1 MGARFDRDSWLR
13 ATVSVPVAMCHA
25 SASGALQAVNP
36 AWSAL
41 SALSVEQAAGAG
53 WLEALHPADRDA
65 VREAWTRA
73 TASGS
78 RFEAEFRVCPS
89 GKPLSWVRAIATP
102 DPDQGGISGVWL
114 DLTAQKQHEADL
126 RTRQH
131 MLETLLTNTTDT
143 IFVKDR
149 DGRYLLAN
157 DSALNV
163 QNPGI
168 GSPIGKCDTERFTQ
182 ETARH
187 LREIDLE
194 VMRSGKPV
202 VVEEVITLQDG
213 TTRIHSS
220 NKFPYRGE
228 DGTIQGVMGISR
240 DVTALKTLE
249 AQLKQH
255 EARLEEAQRLAHLGS
270 WEWDLASG
278 TVTWSDELYR
288 IFGVDRATF
297 VPSFSTYQARIHPD
311 DRERIREIWT
321 HDVAKHHAIAY
332 AYRIIRPDGETRYLS
347 SKAHVEVDASGK
359 PVRAIGIA
367 LDMTDLH
374 EAERELRR
382 SHAVLQAE
390 QEADLDGILVV
401 DERGRVLTHNRRYQE
416 LWGIPDAIMAT
427 RDADALLR
435 FICPLVMD
443 PERDMLPHRHL
454 RYDRTA
460 RVRTEI
466 ALKDGRFFE
475 RYTAPVISSQDEHF
489 GRVWFLQDVTERKR
503 WEESLREQNRKL
515 QELDTLKSNFVNAIS
530 HDLRTPLTSIKGYAE
545 FLEDE
550 VGGSLNPA
558 HHEFVRQIQQSA
570 SRLEHLVDDLLDF
583 ARMDAGTFKLSLK
596 PTDLGALARG
606 VIASLKPLAD
616 DAHVA
621 IVDTLP
627 AESLR
632 GIFDAARIERV
643 LMNLIGNALKFT
655 GSGGRIEV
663 RGCVDGAQVRCEIR
677 DTGIGI
683 APEDVSKLFQRFS
696 QLSPGMRQANG
707 TGLGLSISKALVDA
721 HGGTIGVE
729 SAPGKGSMFW
739 FTLPRAADGEG
750 STDV

>member
-1 MGARFDRDSWLR
+1 MGAKFDRDGWIR
-13 ATVSVPVAMCHA
+13 ATVSAPVAMCHV

-36 AWSAL
+36 AWSSL
-41 SALSVEQAAGAG
+41 SGLSPEQAAGAG
-53 WLEALHPADRDA
+53 WLDALHPADRDA
-65 VREAWTRA
+65 VRETWDHAAA
-73 TASGS
+73 TAS
-78 RFEAEFRVCPS
+78 RFEAEFRVCSPGGS
-89 GKPLSWVRAIATP
+89 LSWVRAIASP
-102 DPDQGGISGVWL
+102 DPDQGGFSGVWL
-114 DLTAQKQHEADL
+114 DLTAQKQHEATL
-126 RTRQH
+126 RKRQH
-131 MLETLLTNTTDT
+131 MLEGLLTNSTDT

-157 DSALNV
+157 DTALDV
-163 QNPGI
+163 QNPGV
-168 GSPIGKCDTERFTQ
+168 GSPVGKSDAERFTP
-182 ETARH
+182 ETAQH
-187 LREIDLE
+187 LRDIDLE
-194 VMRSGKPV
+194 VMRTGKPV

-213 TTRIHSS
+213 SRRIHSS
-220 NKFPYRGE
+220 NKFPFFGE

-240 DVTALKTLE
+240 DVTALKALE

-270 WEWDLASG
+270 WEWDLRSD

-288 IFGVDRATF
+288 IFGLERAQF
-297 VPSFSTYQARIHPD
+297 VPSFSTYQTRIHPD
-311 DRERIREIWT
+311 DRERIHDLWT
-321 HDVAKHHAIAY
+321 RAVTEPQPLSY

-347 SKAHVEVDASGK
+347 SKAHVEVDAAGN
-359 PVRAIGIA
+359 PVRAFGVA
-367 LDMTDLH
+367 MDMTDLH

-382 SHAVLQAE
+382 SHAVLKAE

-435 FICPLVMD
+435 FVCPLVVN
-443 PERDMLPHRHL
+443 PERDMLPHENL

-460 RVRTEI
+460 TSRTDI

-489 GRVWFLQDVTERKR
+489 GRVWFLRDVTERKCM
-503 WEESLREQNRKL
+503 EESLREQNRKL

-596 PTDLGALARG
+596 TTDLGVLARG
-606 VIASLKPLAD
+606 VIDSLKPLAD

-621 IVDTLP
+621 IVDALP
-627 AESLR
+627 AESLK
-632 GIFDAARIERV
+632 GVFDAARIERV

-655 GSGGRIEV
+655 GTGGRIEV
-663 RGCVDGAQVRCEIR
+663 RGCVDGAQIRCEIR

-696 QLSPGMRQANG
+696 QLSSGMRQANG

-721 HGGTIGVE
+721 HGGTIGVQSE
-729 SAPGKGSMFW
+729 PGKGSMFW
-739 FTLPRAADGEG
+739 FTLPRAVERVG
-750 STDV
+750 STVA